1 MIAAPSLS
9 VLILH
14 KMKNSE
20 AILFLF
26 FLIFNNVNKCIGKAG
41 IYLAINSLAFVDE
54 FDNVVKRRLEIDW
67 YGEEASNENI

>member
-1 MIAAPSLS
+1 MIAAASLS
-9 VLILH
+9 VLILN

-26 FLIFNNVNKCIGKAG
+26 FLIFNNVSKCIGKAG

>member
-1 MIAAPSLS
+1 MIAAASLS

-26 FLIFNNVNKCIGKAG
+26 FLIFNNVSKCIGKAG